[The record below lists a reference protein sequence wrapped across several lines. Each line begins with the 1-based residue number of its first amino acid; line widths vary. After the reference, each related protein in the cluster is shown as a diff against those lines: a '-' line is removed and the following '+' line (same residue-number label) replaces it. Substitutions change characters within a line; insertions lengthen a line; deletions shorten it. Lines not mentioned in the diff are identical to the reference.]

1 MSKNINLVKTDIS
14 NLFEELES
22 IAKESKLEEKKRK
35 DYVEPSVSEIS
46 SLFEELEKVNQE
58 TKKLD
63 VEDKQKLDEFAGI
76 FARISQEEDEVKEFI
91 EEKTKE
97 PEKDYIEAPEASPV
111 DDVTKGDLTGWI
123 TQ

>member
-76 FARISQEEDEVKEFI
+76 FARISQEEDDEVREFI
-91 EEKTKE
+91 EE
-97 PEKDYIEAPEASPV
+97 EKKRTRKRLHRNSR
-111 DDVTKGDLTGWI
+111 G
-123 TQ
+123 